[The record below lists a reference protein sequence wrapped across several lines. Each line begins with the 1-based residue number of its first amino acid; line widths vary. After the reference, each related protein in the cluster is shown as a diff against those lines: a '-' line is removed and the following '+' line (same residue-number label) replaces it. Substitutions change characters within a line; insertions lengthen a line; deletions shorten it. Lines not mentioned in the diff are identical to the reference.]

1 MAKGT
6 RLPREN
12 GYIIFESDE
21 IVAIATGFK
30 SSSAN
35 TKTGGMIQTWFLDKR
50 INPAEAV
57 KTGQDKAVCFDC
69 PFAGGNGCYVA
80 VGKAPL
86 GVWRKYQRGGYFH
99 LVDLSLIQGR
109 KFRFGSYGEPI
120 LLPIETVRTIA
131 VASNGW
137 TGYTHQWRQIKYL
150 AYRDYL
156 MASTSDADD
165 ELAKRFGWRTFCV
178 TDSESSNSIMCP
190 ASAEAGHRTTCK
202 KCGLCSGKLRKT
214 ARGIVANVAKSI
226 RIKSHGIKKNAAY
239 RAIAKQI
246 GTVAA

>member
-1 MAKGT
+1 MSKGIRT
-6 RLPREN
+6 PKEN

-57 KTGQDKAVCFDC
+57 KTGADKAVCFDC
-69 PFAGGNGCYVA
+69 PFAGGQGCYVA

-99 LVDLSLIQGR
+99 LIDLTLVAGR

-120 LLPIETVRTIA
+120 LLPIGIVRAIA
-131 VASNGW
+131 AASNGW
-137 TGYTHQWRQIKYL
+137 TGYTHQWRQVKYL

-165 ELAKRFGWRTFCV
+165 ALARSFGWRTFCV
-178 TDSESSNSIMCP
+178 TDSETDSIVCP
-190 ASAEAGHRTTCK
+190 ASAEAGHRTTCE
-202 KCGLCSGKLRKT
+202 KCGLCSGNLRKSP
-214 ARGIVANVAKSI
+214 RGVVRNVAKSI
-226 RIKSHGIKKNAAY
+226 RIKSHGIKANAAR
-239 RAIAKQI
+239 RAIAKQ
-246 GTVAA
+246 VAIAA